1 MTDVSAI
8 APATIRAPRLPKL
21 GLPSLGLGAA
31 FGALIKAHGQA
42 LDLAYVAPYRADR
55 ATQPV
60 PVGEDGRDP
69 SW

>member
-1 MTDVSAI
+1 MTDVSTI

-21 GLPSLGLGAA
+21 GLPRLGLGAA
-31 FGALIKAHGQA
+31 FGALTKAYGQA
-42 LDLAYVAPYRADR
+42 LDLAYVSPYRAGR
-55 ATQPV
+55 ATQPA